1 MKRSKIDPAAARVA
15 APTLVADLSLV
26 DGGMPAAHQGRP
38 YSYQPSNTS
47 ASTRDSQ
54 PSYSA
59 DPYVSKY
66 SDTRSTTYAYTP
78 KPSSSSARDS
88 QPSQNF
94 FSSRY

>member
-1 MKRSKIDPAAARVA
+1 MKRSPIDLAARVA
-15 APTLVADLSLV
+15 APTVVADLALV
-26 DGGMPAAHQGRP
+26 DGGMPSAHQGRP

-47 ASTRDSQ
+47 ASARDTQ

-66 SDTRSTTYAYTP
+66 SDARPTTYAYTP

-88 QPSQNF
+88 QPSQPF